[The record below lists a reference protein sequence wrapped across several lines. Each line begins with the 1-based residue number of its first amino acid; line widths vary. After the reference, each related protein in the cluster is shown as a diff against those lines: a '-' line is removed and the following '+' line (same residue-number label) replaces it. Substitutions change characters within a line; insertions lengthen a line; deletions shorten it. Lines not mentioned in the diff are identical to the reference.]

1 MPFNTELY
9 WALSEIYPNLTV
21 RSISKMMGK
30 SQGYWSSVNAQN
42 IAVSTSALVHLLDAL
57 TCLKIQLMPGSTR
70 FERLIL
76 LTTKIEQELFTRFQ
90 EATGLEALVASERPL
105 SPNNDNY
112 SVMPFVV
119 SSYR

>member
-1 MPFNTELY
+1 MQFNTELY

-105 SPNNDNY
+105 SPNTDNY

>member
-1 MPFNTELY
+1 MQFNTELY

-30 SQGYWSSVNAQN
+30 SLGYWSSVNAQN

-57 TCLKIQLMPGSTR
+57 SCLKIQSISGSTR
-70 FERLIL
+70 FEKLTLLI
-76 LTTKIEQELFTRFQ
+76 TKIEQELFTRF
-90 EATGLEALVASERPL
+90 EETTGLEALVATEGLTSQI
-105 SPNNDNY
+105 NDTY

>member
-1 MPFNTELY
+1 MQFNTELY

-21 RSISKMMGK
+21 RSISKMMGR

-57 TCLKIQLMPGSTR
+57 SCLKIQLVPGSAR
-70 FERLIL
+70 FEKLKQLIA
-76 LTTKIEQELFTRFQ
+76 KIEQELFTRF
-90 EATGLEALVASERPL
+90 EISTGLEALVAPEGLTST
-105 SPNNDNY
+105 NNENY

-119 SSYR
+119 STYR

>member
-1 MPFNTELY
+1 MQFNTELY
-9 WALSEIYPNLTV
+9 WSLSEIYPNLTV

-57 TCLKIQLMPGSTR
+57 SCLKIQSISGSTR
-70 FERLIL
+70 FEKIKLLI
-76 LTTKIEQELFTRFQ
+76 TKIEQELFTRF
-90 EATGLEALVASERPL
+90 EETTGLEALVATERL
-105 SPNNDNY
+105 ASPNNDSY

>member
-1 MPFNTELY
+1 MQFNTELY
-9 WALSEIYPNLTV
+9 WALLEIHPNLTV
-21 RSISKMMGK
+21 RSISKMMGR

-57 TCLKIQLMPGSTR
+57 TCLKIQQMPGSAR
-70 FERLIL
+70 YEKLIL

-90 EATGLEALVASERPL
+90 ETTGLEALVANETLTP
-105 SPNNDNY
+105 PNNDNY

>member
-1 MPFNTELY
+1 
-9 WALSEIYPNLTV
+9 
-21 RSISKMMGK
+21 MMGR

-57 TCLKIQLMPGSTR
+57 TCLKIQSMPGSAR

-90 EATGLEALVASERPL
+90 EATGLEALVTTERPISL
-105 SPNNDNY
+105 KNDNY

>member
-1 MPFNTELY
+1 MQFNTELY

>member
-21 RSISKMMGK
+21 RSISKMMGR

-57 TCLKIQLMPGSTR
+57 TCLKIQSMPGSAR

-90 EATGLEALVASERPL
+90 EATGLEALVTTERPI
-105 SPNNDNY
+105 SPKNDNY

>member
-1 MPFNTELY
+1 MQFNTELY

-21 RSISKMMGK
+21 RSISKMMGR

-57 TCLKIQLMPGSTR
+57 SCLKIQSISGSTR
-70 FERLIL
+70 FEKIKLLI
-76 LTTKIEQELFTRFQ
+76 TKIEQELFTRF
-90 EATGLEALVASERPL
+90 EETTGLEALVATEGL
-105 SPNNDNY
+105 ASPNIDNY

>member
-1 MPFNTELY
+1 MQFNTELY

-57 TCLKIQLMPGSTR
+57 SCLKIQSISGSTR

-76 LTTKIEQELFTRFQ
+76 LTTKIEQELFTRFE
-90 EATGLEALVASERPL
+90 EATGLEALVATEGLNSQI
-105 SPNNDNY
+105 NDTY
-112 SVMPFVV
+112 AVMPFVV

>member
-1 MPFNTELY
+1 MQFNTEIF

-90 EATGLEALVASERPL
+90 EATGLEALVASERPI
-105 SPNNDNY
+105 SPQNDNY
-112 SVMPFVV
+112 LVMPFVV

>member
-1 MPFNTELY
+1 MQFNTELY
-9 WALSEIYPNLTV
+9 WALLEIYPNLTV
-21 RSISKMMGK
+21 RSISKMMGR
-30 SQGYWSSVNAQN
+30 SQGYWSSVNAQS

-57 TCLKIQLMPGSTR
+57 TCLKIQSIPGSTR

-76 LTTKIEQELFTRFQ
+76 LITKIEQELFTRFQ
-90 EATGLEALVASERPL
+90 EATGLEALVTTERPI
-105 SPNNDNY
+105 SPKNDNY

>member
-1 MPFNTELY
+1 MQFNTELY

-57 TCLKIQLMPGSTR
+57 SCLKIQSISGSTR
-70 FERLIL
+70 FEKIKLLI
-76 LTTKIEQELFTRFQ
+76 TKIEQELFPRF
-90 EATGLEALVASERPL
+90 EETTGLEALVATEGLTSQI
-105 SPNNDNY
+105 NDTY

>member
-57 TCLKIQLMPGSTR
+57 TCLKIQSMPGSAR

-90 EATGLEALVASERPL
+90 EATGLEALVTTERPI
-105 SPNNDNY
+105 SPKNDNY

>member
-1 MPFNTELY
+1 MQFNTELY

-30 SQGYWSSVNAQN
+30 SLGYWSSVNAQN

-57 TCLKIQLMPGSTR
+57 SCLKIQSISGSTR
-70 FERLIL
+70 FEKIKLLI
-76 LTTKIEQELFTRFQ
+76 TKIEQELFTRF
-90 EATGLEALVASERPL
+90 EETTGLEALVATERL
-105 SPNNDNY
+105 ASPKNDSY

>member
-1 MPFNTELY
+1 MQFNTELY

-57 TCLKIQLMPGSTR
+57 SCLKIQSISGSTR
-70 FERLIL
+70 FEKIKL
-76 LTTKIEQELFTRFQ
+76 LNTKIEQELFTRF
-90 EATGLEALVASERPL
+90 EETTGLEALVATERL
-105 SPNNDNY
+105 ASPNNDNY

-119 SSYR
+119 SSFR

>member
-1 MPFNTELY
+1 MQFNTELY
-9 WALSEIYPNLTV
+9 WSLSEIYPNLTV

-57 TCLKIQLMPGSTR
+57 SCLKIQSISGSTR
-70 FERLIL
+70 FEKLTLLI
-76 LTTKIEQELFTRFQ
+76 TKIEQELLTRF
-90 EATGLEALVASERPL
+90 EETTGLEALVATEGLTSQI
-105 SPNNDNY
+105 NDTY
-112 SVMPFVV
+112 LVMPFVV

>member
-1 MPFNTELY
+1 MQFNTELY

-57 TCLKIQLMPGSTR
+57 SCLKIQSISGSTR
-70 FERLIL
+70 FEKIKLLI
-76 LTTKIEQELFTRFQ
+76 TKIEQELFTRF
-90 EATGLEALVASERPL
+90 EETTGLEALVATERL
-105 SPNNDNY
+105 ASPNNDNY

-119 SSYR
+119 SSFR

>member
-1 MPFNTELY
+1 MQFNTELY
-9 WALSEIYPNLTV
+9 WALLEIYPNLTV
-21 RSISKMMGK
+21 RSISKMMGR

-57 TCLKIQLMPGSTR
+57 TCLKIQSMSGSTR

-90 EATGLEALVASERPL
+90 EATGLEALVTTERPI
-105 SPNNDNY
+105 SPKNDNY

>member
-1 MPFNTELY
+1 MQFNTELY

-57 TCLKIQLMPGSTR
+57 SCLKIQSISGSTR
-70 FERLIL
+70 FEKIKLLI
-76 LTTKIEQELFTRFQ
+76 TKIEQELLTRF
-90 EATGLEALVASERPL
+90 EETTGLEALVATEGLTSQI
-105 SPNNDNY
+105 DDTY

>member
-1 MPFNTELY
+1 MQFNTELY

-57 TCLKIQLMPGSTR
+57 SCLKIQSISGSTR

-76 LTTKIEQELFTRFQ
+76 LTTKIEQELFTRFE
-90 EATGLEALVASERPL
+90 EATGLEALVATEGLTSQI
-105 SPNNDNY
+105 NDTY
-112 SVMPFVV
+112 AVMPFVV

>member
-1 MPFNTELY
+1 MQFNTELY

-21 RSISKMMGK
+21 RSISKMMGR

-57 TCLKIQLMPGSTR
+57 TCLKIQSMTGSTR
-70 FERLIL
+70 FESLIL
-76 LTTKIEQELFTRFQ
+76 LITKIEQELFTRFQ
-90 EATGLEALVASERPL
+90 EATGLEALVATERPI
-105 SPNNDNY
+105 STNNDNY
-112 SVMPFVV
+112 AVMPFVV

>member
-1 MPFNTELY
+1 MQFNTELY
-9 WALSEIYPNLTV
+9 WALLEIYPNLTV

-42 IAVSTSALVHLLDAL
+42 IAVSTSALVQLLDCL
-57 TCLKIQLMPGSTR
+57 TCLKIQSMPGSAR
-70 FERLIL
+70 YEKLIL
-76 LTTKIEQELFTRFQ
+76 FITKIEQELFTRFQ
-90 EATGLEALVASERPL
+90 ETTGLEAFAANEALTL
-105 SPNNDNY
+105 PNNDNF

>member
-1 MPFNTELY
+1 MQFNTELY

-21 RSISKMMGK
+21 RSISKMMGR

-57 TCLKIQLMPGSTR
+57 SCLKIQSISGSTR
-70 FERLIL
+70 FEKIKLLI
-76 LTTKIEQELFTRFQ
+76 TKIEQELFTRF
-90 EATGLEALVASERPL
+90 EETTGLEALVATEGLTSQI
-105 SPNNDNY
+105 NDTY

>member
-1 MPFNTELY
+1 MQFNIELY

-21 RSISKMMGK
+21 RSISKMMGR

-57 TCLKIQLMPGSTR
+57 SCLKIQLISGSTR
-70 FERLIL
+70 FEKIKLLI
-76 LTTKIEQELFTRFQ
+76 TKIEQELFTRF
-90 EATGLEALVASERPL
+90 EETTGLEALVATERL
-105 SPNNDNY
+105 ASPKNDSY

-119 SSYR
+119 SCYR

>member
-1 MPFNTELY
+1 MQFNTELY

-21 RSISKMMGK
+21 RSISKMMGR

-57 TCLKIQLMPGSTR
+57 SCLKIQSISGSTR
-70 FERLIL
+70 FEKIKLLI
-76 LTTKIEQELFTRFQ
+76 TKIEQELFTRF
-90 EATGLEALVASERPL
+90 EETTGLEALVDTERLASPK
-105 SPNNDNY
+105 NDSY

>member
-57 TCLKIQLMPGSTR
+57 TCLKIQSMPGSAR

-90 EATGLEALVASERPL
+90 EITGLEALVITERPI
-105 SPNNDNY
+105 SPKNDNY

>member
-1 MPFNTELY
+1 MQFNTELY
-9 WALSEIYPNLTV
+9 WALLEIYPNLTV

-57 TCLKIQLMPGSTR
+57 TCLKIQSIPGSTR

-90 EATGLEALVASERPL
+90 EITGLEALVITERPI
-105 SPNNDNY
+105 SPKNDNY